1 MNTFTFS
8 RISFFLGVFTLLIL
22 GIPFSNYAQTFAIG
36 EATFEWPD
44 PDRNNRNVNIKAYY
58 PATSAG
64 ASATPAAGTFP
75 AVAFGH
81 GFAMSYTAY
90 QNVWEYYVPKGF
102 IFLMVDMEN
111 GFSPVHE
118 EFGKDILFTG
128 KEFKNR
134 SENNNGFLLYQKHNG
149 RTALMGH
156 SMGGGASVLGA
167 SFDPTFPDAVL
178 GFASAETN
186 PSAIAAA
193 SSVTAP
199 FLMFAGSGDAVTP
212 PANHQ
217 VPIYNALASPC
228 KILVN
233 ITGGAHCY
241 YANTDVACDFGEL
254 VSGGNITLDRA
265 EQQEIVNSI
274 MLPYLN
280 VLLKDE
286 SSTTELSSALNQS
299 GITSTVGCNLSVE
312 NAELESGF
320 SIFPNPA
327 FSQINIQYEITEI
340 SDITISLYNISGQ
353 QLAQTFIGKQT
364 PGSYTVEQSLGNIK
378 PGMYYY
384 TLNINGA
391 VVSKPLMVLR

>member
-1 MNTFTFS
+1 MFLPMNTFTFS
-8 RISFFLGVFTLLIL
+8 RIAFFPGVFTLLIL
-22 GIPFSNYAQTFAIG
+22 GISFSAYAQTFAIG
-36 EATFEWPD
+36 QATFQWPD

-64 ASATPAAGTFP
+64 TNATPAAGTFP

-90 QNVWEYYVPKGF
+90 QNVWEYYVPRGF
-102 IFLMVDMEN
+102 IFLMVNMEN
-111 GFSPVHE
+111 GFNPDHE

-149 RTALMGH
+149 KTALMGH

-167 SFDPTFPDAVL
+167 SFDPAFPDAVL

-186 PSAIAAA
+186 PSAIDAA

-217 VPIYNALASPC
+217 VPIYNALASTC

-254 VSGGNITLDRA
+254 LSGGNITIDRA
-265 EQQEIVNSI
+265 QQQEIVNSI
-274 MLPYLN
+274 MLPYLK
-280 VLLKDE
+280 VLLKDDPN
-286 SSTTELSSALNQS
+286 TTELSSALNQP
-299 GITSTVGCNLSVE
+299 GITSTVGCNLGVE
-312 NAELESGF
+312 NMISFSGV
-320 SIFPNPA
+320 SLYPNPA
-327 FSQINIQYEITEI
+327 TDKLFIQNLPENITQAELIPMKGYRVITPVQNGFVDVSALAEGLYFI
-340 SDITISLYNISGQ
+340 SVG
-353 QLAQTFIGKQT
+353 GR
-364 PGSYTVEQSLGNIK
+364 
-378 PGMYYY
+378 
-384 TLNINGA
+384 TLKF
-391 VVSKPLMVLR
+391 VKK